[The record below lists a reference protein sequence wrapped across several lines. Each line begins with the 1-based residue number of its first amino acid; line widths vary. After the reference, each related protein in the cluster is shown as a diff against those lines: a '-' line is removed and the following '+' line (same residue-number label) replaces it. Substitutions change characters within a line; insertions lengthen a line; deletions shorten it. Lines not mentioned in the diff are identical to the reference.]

1 MAEAGPA
8 RTGTAAAGAA
18 AGVFTAAG
26 LLAGEI
32 MAGALAGAALPPRAW
47 LLLALHYAPALAL
60 AGAAA
65 ALARPRRRPAGV
77 QGLLTAA
84 VAFAYLVAVVSQDVL
99 RGPAAWARLP
109 AAVAAAVLVAA
120 GGWVVAR
127 ARRRRPEADPRLV
140 LALLTAVVVAG
151 LGVASAALRGTLRAS
166 VAGAARRGPAVIE
179 GKQPPAPPA
188 GAAPRPNV
196 LLIVLDTVRA
206 DSLSSYGYPRRTTP
220 RLDAFAAGAVRH
232 TQATTVSPW
241 SVPAHA
247 SLFTGLLP
255 ARHGAGRG
263 VRVDGTL
270 VRPAP
275 LDERFVT
282 LAEALAAEGYATAAI
297 SANVLVAGHM
307 NLTQGFR
314 HVDVRRSPR
323 SLPPAAAPLL
333 VRGQGLGPR
342 WLVADRVQEW
352 FPSAFRSA
360 GEIAD
365 AGIAW
370 LSRPRPEGQP
380 YFAFLNF
387 MDAHTPFVAR
397 EGFRDRWPGRSARLP
412 SFGLATAGAIAS
424 GARAITPEEAGHLR
438 ALYDAGLSYL
448 DHEVGRLLAFV
459 DALPDADRT
468 LVIVTADHGE
478 ALGEHGRIG
487 HDCVLLPS
495 VMRVPLLVRHPRAR
509 RVAQPAVDA
518 RPIQIVD
525 LMPLIL
531 EAAGAEPPDVPP
543 RPRGAMVAE
552 VDCFCAPEHPRV
564 HGATSSAIVAE
575 GLAYVAEEGRP
586 PRLFELAAGPG
597 TAPDLA
603 RTRAAE
609 AARLAAL
616 LAQWRRAMPEV
627 PPPRVDAAAAREREE
642 ALRAV
647 GYVQ

>member
-1 MAEAGPA
+1 MAEARPA
-8 RTGTAAAGAA
+8 RTWAAAAGAT
-18 AGVFTAAG
+18 AGILTATG

-32 MAGALAGAALPPRAW
+32 AAAALAGAGLPPRAW
-47 LLLALHYAPALAL
+47 LLLALHYAPSLAL

-65 ALARPRRRPAGV
+65 ALVRPRGARTGAV
-77 QGLLTAA
+77 QGLLTA
-84 VAFAYLVAVVSQDVL
+84 VVCFAYLVAVASQDIL
-99 RGPAAWARLP
+99 RGRFAARVA
-109 AAVAAAVLVAA
+109 AAVAAAALVAA
-120 GGWVVAR
+120 GGWVVTR
-127 ARRRRPEADPRLV
+127 ARRRRPAADPRVV
-140 LALLTAVVVAG
+140 LALLTAAVAVG
-151 LGVASAALRGTLRAS
+151 LGLASAALRGTFPVSA
-166 VAGAARRGPAVIE
+166 AAARRSPAVVE
-179 GKQPPAPPA
+179 AKQPPAPPA
-188 GAAPRPNV
+188 GAVTRPNI

-206 DSLSSYGYPRRTTP
+206 DSLSSYGYPRATTP

-255 ARHGAGRG
+255 GQHGAGRG

-297 SANVLVAGHM
+297 SANLLVAGHM

-333 VRGQGLGPR
+333 LRGQGMAPR

-370 LSRPRPEGQP
+370 LGRPRPEGQP

-397 EGFRDRWPGRSARLP
+397 EGFHDRWPGRSERLP
-412 SFGLATAGAIAS
+412 SFGLDTAGAIAS
-424 GARAITPEEAGHLR
+424 GARAITPEEADHLR

-448 DHEVGRLLAFV
+448 DHEVGRLLEFV
-459 DALPDADRT
+459 DALPDAERT

-509 RVAQPAVDA
+509 GVAQPAVDG

-525 LMPLIL
+525 LMPLVL
-531 EAAGAEPPDVPP
+531 EAAGAEPPASPARPP
-543 RPRGAMVAE
+543 GAMVAE
-552 VDCFCAPEHPRV
+552 VDCFCAPEHPRF

-575 GLAYVAEEGRP
+575 GLAWVAEEGRP

-597 TAPDLA
+597 TGPDLA
-603 RTRAAE
+603 GTRAAE

-616 LAQWRRAMPEV
+616 LAQWRRAMPV
-627 PPPRVDAAAAREREE
+627 LPPAPVDAAADLEREE
-642 ALRAV
+642 ALRAL